1 MNVTP
6 IEACDARELGR
17 SLRTWRALR
26 RVKQQALASMLDVS
40 QATVSR
46 WESGQL
52 VPSPAEQRAL
62 RQLLSARLD
71 SAADRALANLVTH
84 ASHPVHLI
92 CDLTHQLLA
101 LSPARERQCR
111 VPASALVGR
120 SLWRYATDA
129 IVHAE
134 QGLDAAGW
142 FGPNPPALVF
152 DTGASIEQD
161 VLIQASRMRWVRLQ
175 LSDGSFARLVETLSV
190 APATAHQATSV
201 LRTSASSPL
210 GRPGGAH
217 ASSSIQAASSPI
229 AAS

>member
-40 QATVSR
+40 QTTVSR

-52 VPSPAEQRAL
+52 IPSPAEQRAL

-71 SAADRALANLVTH
+71 SAADHALASLVTH

-101 LSPARERQCR
+101 LSPAREQQCR

-142 FGPNPPALVF
+142 YGPNPPALEF
-152 DTGASIEQD
+152 DTAASTEQD
-161 VLIQASRMRWVRLQ
+161 VLIPASRMRWVRLQ
-175 LSDGSFARLVETLSV
+175 LSDGSYARLVETVSFASGV
-190 APATAHQATSV
+190 PHRVSSATHG
-201 LRTSASSPL
+201 ASSVID
-210 GRPGGAH
+210 
-217 ASSSIQAASSPI
+217 AS
-229 AAS
+229 